1 MSQKQLE
8 FNMENLPNEIW
19 CNVFSRLDEKS
30 VRSATLTCKGWFGLI
45 RNDPNLSRHICL
57 KDHSLKEFLTK
68 IEKSEWIW
76 ERWPALKTLELELD
90 MSKAAGF
97 EHRLKCPKQAMD
109 LRKQINFKECPSLEK
124 VFFPVHIDLTDFMV
138 LNEDGSLPYPRYI
151 GKVHKM
157 CFNPKV
163 KKDSFGIEDIY
174 YLSLK
179 SYGIEAG
186 DYSVEDFCDTI
197 KFIGETSKNIEHLKI
212 DDSKLFNLYLD
223 DATDNAK
230 LETTFQHLFRG
241 LRNSLQTLTVPNA
254 DSYMI
259 PKYFLRPL
267 SENCKNMNSLVLF
280 SNYTHLFI
288 GSSSLLEFWYKI
300 VKEFKVPNFI
310 CINCLSHDCKIII
323 DMLLE
328 KVPLGGL
335 LTEEVN
341 DLAFISHQFRKNK
354 KCCMII
360 ELWSVKKQ
368 NENDSLYEWQTLVNV
383 KFQDIARVEINL
395 HTKSKS

>member
-1 MSQKQLE
+1 MSQKVIRIE

-30 VRSATLTCKGWFGLI
+30 VRSATLTCKSWFGLI
-45 RNDPNLSRHICL
+45 RNDPNFSRHICL
-57 KDHSLKEFLTK
+57 KDLSLKEFLTK

-76 ERWPALKTLELELD
+76 EQWPALKTLELELD

-124 VFFPVHIDLTDFMV
+124 VVFPVHIDLTDFMV
-138 LNEDGSLPYPRYI
+138 LNEDGSLPYSRYI
-151 GKVHKM
+151 GKIHKM

-163 KKDSFGIEDIY
+163 EKDSFGIEDIY

-186 DYSVEDFCDTI
+186 DYSVEDFCNTI
-197 KFIGETSKNIEHLKI
+197 KFIGETSKNIEHLKV

-223 DATDNAK
+223 DAIDNAK

-267 SENCKNMNSLVLF
+267 SENCANMNSLVLF

-288 GSSSLLEFWYKI
+288 GSSSLIDFWYEI
-300 VKEFKVPNFI
+300 VEEFKVPNFI
-310 CINCLSHDCKIII
+310 CINCLSHVCKKLI
-323 DMLLE
+323 DTLLE
-328 KVPLGGL
+328 KVPLVEL
-335 LTEEVN
+335 IREEVKE
-341 DLAFISHQFRKNK
+341 LAYISHQFKKNK

-360 ELWSVKKQ
+360 ELWSVKNQ
-368 NENDSLYEWQTLVNV
+368 NDSLYEWQDLANE
-383 KFQDIARVEINL
+383 KFQDVARVEINL
-395 HTKSKS
+395 RIR

>member
-1 MSQKQLE
+1 
-8 FNMENLPNEIW
+8 MENLPNEIW

-30 VRSATLTCKGWFGLI
+30 VRSATLTCKSWFGLI
-45 RNDPNLSRHICL
+45 RNDPNFSRHICL
-57 KDHSLKEFLTK
+57 KDLSLKEFLTK

-76 ERWPALKTLELELD
+76 EQWPALKTLELELD

-124 VFFPVHIDLTDFMV
+124 VVFPVHIDLTDFMV
-138 LNEDGSLPYPRYI
+138 LNEDGSLPYSRYI
-151 GKVHKM
+151 GKIHKM

-163 KKDSFGIEDIY
+163 EKDSFGIEDIY

-186 DYSVEDFCDTI
+186 DYSVEDFCNTI
-197 KFIGETSKNIEHLKI
+197 KFIGETSKNIEHLKV

-223 DATDNAK
+223 DAIDNAK

-267 SENCKNMNSLVLF
+267 GENCANMNSLVLF

-288 GSSSLLEFWYKI
+288 GSSSLIDFWYEI
-300 VKEFKVPNFI
+300 VEEFKVPNFI
-310 CINCLSHDCKIII
+310 CINCLSHVCKQLI
-323 DMLLE
+323 DILLE
-328 KVPLGGL
+328 KVPLVEL
-335 LTEEVN
+335 IREEVKE
-341 DLAFISHQFRKNK
+341 LAYISHQFKKNK

-360 ELWSVKKQ
+360 ELWSVKNQ
-368 NENDSLYEWQTLVNV
+368 NDSLYEWQDLANE
-383 KFQDIARVEINL
+383 KFQDVARVEINL
-395 HTKSKS
+395 RIR